1 MAEAITFRFDAGQA
15 ERALDQ
21 LGKRAPAVIAR
32 VLNRTATSVKAV
44 MAREIAKDIGL
55 PVGPIKDELKVRLAI
70 PEDQDIRARI
80 SVSGAQIPLSK
91 FHASGPLPSRGR
103 GTVSARIGG
112 SRKRYEGAFLARMR
126 SGHIG
131 VFRRKGASSRKSRGA
146 WSPNLPIV
154 ELKGPSLP
162 HVFAKYAPVGIARG
176 QEQLV
181 KNLEHEV
188 GFALAQ
194 VTG

>member
-1 MAEAITFRFDAGQA
+1 MAEAITFRFDATQA

-21 LGKRAPAVIAR
+21 LGTRAPAVIAR
-32 VLNRTATSVKAV
+32 VINRTATSVRAV

-55 PVGPIKDELKVRLAI
+55 PVGPIKDALKVQSAI
-70 PEDQDIRARI
+70 PQADDIRARI
-80 SVSGAQIPLSK
+80 SVSGAKIPLAK

-112 SRKRYEGAFLARMR
+112 TRKRYEGAFLAQMR

-131 VFRRKGASSRKSRGA
+131 VFRRKGPSTRKSRGA

-162 HVFAKYAPVGIARG
+162 QVFAKYVPLGIARG

-194 VTG
+194 AAG